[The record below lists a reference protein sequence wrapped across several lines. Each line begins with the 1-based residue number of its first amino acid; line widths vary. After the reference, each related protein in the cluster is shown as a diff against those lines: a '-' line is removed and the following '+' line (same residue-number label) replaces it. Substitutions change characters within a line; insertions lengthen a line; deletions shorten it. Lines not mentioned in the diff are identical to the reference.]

1 MKKLLW
7 GKINNNLRWIC
18 KINNNYSNNKNKNNK
33 NHKAKI
39 HNKISSIFFVS
50 FQKMK
55 ALISALKEMVNILS
69 VMKFIIK
76 LFENAYII
84 SVNFNNKPENFI

>member
-1 MKKLLW
+1 
-7 GKINNNLRWIC
+7 
-18 KINNNYSNNKNKNNK
+18 
-33 NHKAKI
+33 
-39 HNKISSIFFVS
+39 
-50 FQKMK
+50 MK